1 MDALQNTLA
10 SMAIGENSKSWNP
23 LMWKFL
29 KLESTD
35 CRGIYLLGSPKFS
48 SANLEGNWKTE
59 VGAWAYFI
67 INIQCRISP
76 GIRLPGWQI
85 SVYEIQR

>member
-1 MDALQNTLA
+1 MDGLQNTLD
-10 SMAIGENSKSWNP
+10 SMAIGEDSKSWNP

-35 CRGIYLLGSPKFS
+35 CRGNYLLGSPKFS
-48 SANLEGNWKTE
+48 SANLEGNCKTE
-59 VGAWAYFI
+59 VGAYFI

-76 GIRLPGWQI
+76 GIKLPGWQI
-85 SVYEIQR
+85 AVYKIQR